1 MDIELK
7 EQILKLEEQLMYA
20 RKNDF
25 ENILSDYYVEFGSS
39 GMKYDKA
46 FLDENQAY
54 INYCI

>member
-46 FLDENQAY
+46 FLDE
-54 INYCI
+54 I

>member
-25 ENILSDYYVEFGSS
+25 ENILSDYYVEFGSP
-39 GMKYDKA
+39 G
-46 FLDENQAY
+46 
-54 INYCI
+54 